1 MPVVCF
7 CDEDKIGWVADG
19 SALDAR
25 GKRGLVITPGAK
37 QERDMTRA
45 KGSMHVILKFL
56 AAHVDDGV
64 VATGRRTTPTIP
76 NVVTSSTKDVA
87 RRDFRSETHAKE
99 MRGIVT
105 ENGLVDLLSGKR
117 RFQFKSAHV
126 PAQASQSGVGGP
138 AVLEEMLRQGLISK
152 KDYYPNAA
160 IPFCAACATG
170 GMRKRDDRIR
180 HHEHVSPLPSPG
192 EVLVVDHIPLS
203 TPGIDGI
210 TGLLITV
217 DKCTRYIIA
226 RLLKTPDD
234 VETAFQESVAFWN
247 ARHRAVRVVK
257 SDRGSNLISAKLKTW
272 FGVNKIDTQPTAADD
287 HHQVG
292 TAEKAVDLIKTL
304 ASVWMQ
310 QHQLD
315 ANLGTN
321 AGHDERGKKVPRQ
334 AVLAGF

>member
-1 MPVVCF
+1 
-7 CDEDKIGWVADG
+7 
-19 SALDAR
+19 
-25 GKRGLVITPGAK
+25 
-37 QERDMTRA
+37 
-45 KGSMHVILKFL
+45 
-56 AAHVDDGV
+56 
-64 VATGRRTTPTIP
+64 
-76 NVVTSSTKDVA
+76 
-87 RRDFRSETHAKE
+87 
-99 MRGIVT
+99 
-105 ENGLVDLLSGKR
+105 
-117 RFQFKSAHV
+117 
-126 PAQASQSGVGGP
+126 
-138 AVLEEMLRQGLISK
+138 MLRQGLISK

-315 ANLGTN
+315 AKYYACPRNGPSGATRASNLAWARTL
-321 AGHDERGKKVPRQ
+321 ATTSVARRCRAKRFSQ
-334 AVLAGF
+334 AFD